1 MDVGCPNR
9 IEIKMWAY
17 KSLDSIGLVDLKR
30 VRRDEGIEGIIQR
43 KPGIAQ
49 LNTMY
54 DRYIFITHY

>member
-1 MDVGCPNR
+1 MGEMSVEWMMGEGRRSLASENR
-9 IEIKMWAY
+9 TSDAPIA
-17 KSLDSIGLVDLKR
+17 
-30 VRRDEGIEGIIQR
+30 GIIQR